1 MKKLILSLVL
11 YLAVTV
17 SASAQADRITQA
29 DSIKSGRKTVTFTI
43 NSRHN
48 YNTVQFDSLSSTDSI
63 KISHLN
69 EEGKLYPVAL
79 RNLNTWYD
87 WEGNIIFGLS
97 GRYEFLVLHPN
108 LYKLVVEYLNVSP
121 SKTIDLG
128 RRGNNLK

>member
-1 MKKLILSLVL
+1 MKKLIFCLIL
-11 YLAVTV
+11 YFAITL
-17 SASAQADRITQA
+17 SASAQADRITQS
-29 DSIKSGRKTVTFTI
+29 DSLKSGRKTATFII

-48 YNTVQFDSLSSTDSI
+48 YNTVQFDSLASTDSI
-63 KISHLN
+63 KVWHIN
-69 EEGKLYPVAL
+69 EEGKKYPVAL

-87 WEGNIIFGLS
+87 WDGNMITGLY

-108 LYKLVVEYLNVSP
+108 LYKLQVEYLNVSP